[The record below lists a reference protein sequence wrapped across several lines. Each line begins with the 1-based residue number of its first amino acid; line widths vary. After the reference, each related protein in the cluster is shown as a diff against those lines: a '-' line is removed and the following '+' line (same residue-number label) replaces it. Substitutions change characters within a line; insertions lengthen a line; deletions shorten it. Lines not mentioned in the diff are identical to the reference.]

1 VLRIIPGSNVT
12 LFLGQNGCTGCHAVS
27 ANGTRMVADPF
38 LTGSG
43 SVGGGAS
50 YTLTNGGP
58 ANPAPL
64 AANVPDGTFVGMSPE
79 GSLYIGNAHPT
90 GDPNATYGFGGPR
103 PGSPVTPGP
112 VHAALY
118 ETDTGNQVNNCP
130 GVDGGGGCTNIP
142 PGTMMPTFSPDGKRI
157 VFTDDAIASGG
168 GMATMTFDEASKTAN
183 NYKKIFQVSGSG
195 TYPGWPF
202 FLPDNG
208 GVVFAIGNQADYSGG
223 GLGLGVTGMGM
234 IITTSTSD
242 LYVVDVA
249 SGTSTL
255 LAQAVGFATP
265 ADASSN
271 TTYLPYSPTDELHHN
286 FYPTVSPIAAGG
298 YFWVFFDS
306 YRHYGNQGLQRQLW
320 GAALDVSPTGA
331 YTTDPSHPA
340 FYLTGQE
347 LGTGNHRAFTALNP
361 CQPNGS
367 SCTTGVDCCN
377 GQCTNGMC
385 GTPTPRCSNEDETC
399 SAGHMCCD
407 ATLQCI
413 NGFCTR
419 IIK

>member
-1 VLRIIPGSNVT
+1 MAG
-12 LFLGQNGCTGCHAVS
+12 
-27 ANGTRMVADPF
+27 
-38 LTGSG
+38 
-43 SVGGGAS
+43 
-50 YTLTNGGP
+50 
-58 ANPAPL
+58 
-64 AANVPDGTFVGMSPE
+64 NVPDGTFVGMSPD
-79 GSLYIGNAHPT
+79 GKLYIGNAHPT
-90 GDPNATYGFGGPR
+90 PDSNATYGFGGPR
-103 PGSPVTPGP
+103 PGSPLTPGP

-118 ETDTGNQVNNCP
+118 DTDTGNQVNNCP
-130 GVDGGGGCTNIP
+130 GVDGGTGCTNIP
-142 PGTMMPTFSPDGKRI
+142 PGTMMPTFSPDGKNI

-168 GMATMTFDEASKTAN
+168 GMATMAFDESTNTAS
-183 NYKKIFQVSGSG
+183 NYKKIFQVSDST

-202 FLPDNG
+202 FLPDNN

-223 GLGLGVTGMGM
+223 GLGLGVMGMGM

-242 LYVVDVA
+242 LYVVDVK

-271 TTYLPYSPTDELHHN
+271 KTYLPYSPTDELHHN

-306 YRHYGNQGLQRQLW
+306 YRHYGNLGLQRQLW
-320 GAALDVSPTGA
+320 GAAIDVSLTGT

-361 CQPNGS
+361 CAADGS

-377 GQCTNGMC
+377 GQCTNGKC
-385 GTPTPRCSNEDETC
+385 GAQMPRCSNEDETC

-407 ATLQCI
+407 TTLQCI